1 MCSCDLIR
9 NTHDLKY
16 IRLTQKSIVIKNPL
30 PIYFYSVTNDV
41 TMEHTIIGIRGDV
54 PYDKII
60 SYFTS
65 KELEVVLFNPDF
77 VVGTKHIESALVHA
91 ERAVNN
97 GTNRTRSLI
106 SEIILYSAWERQIGK
121 AVKRMKP
128 PADAHEYVAL
138 VLGTSEINLND
149 LGMTEDKTLVEPS
162 KEKAEKLG
170 LNDPFLDYESQ
181 AVERVADIE
190 LLKT

>member
-1 MCSCDLIR
+1 MCVR
-9 NTHDLKY
+9 FTAK
-16 IRLTQKSIVIKNPL
+16 KNVTVKNLL
-30 PIYFYSVTNDV
+30 PTYFYSVTVDAM
-41 TMEHTIIGIRGDV
+41 MEHIVIGMRGNV
-54 PYDKII
+54 PYDEIV

-65 KELEVVLFNPDF
+65 KGLEVVLFNPDY
-77 VVGTKHIESALVHA
+77 VVGTKHIKSSLIHA
-91 ERAVNN
+91 ERAINN

-121 AVKRMKP
+121 AVERMKP
-128 PADAHEYVAL
+128 PTDSQEYVAL
-138 VLGTSEINLND
+138 ILGTSEVNPSD
-149 LGMTEDKTLVEPS
+149 LGMTEDRTLVEPNE
-162 KEKAEKLG
+162 EKAKKLD

>member
-1 MCSCDLIR
+1 MYVFVQ
-9 NTHDLKY
+9 LKFN
-16 IRLTQKSIVIKNPL
+16 IVIKNPL
-30 PIYFYSVTNDV
+30 PIYFYSVTNDG
-41 TMEHTIIGIRGDV
+41 TMEHIVIGIRGNV

-65 KELEVVLFNPDF
+65 KGLEIVLFNPDF
-77 VVGTKHIESALVHA
+77 VVGAKHIESALIHA
-91 ERAVNN
+91 ERAMNN

-121 AVKRMKP
+121 AVERMKP
-128 PADAHEYVAL
+128 PIDAHEYVAL
-138 VLGTSEINLND
+138 ILGTSEIDLNE
-149 LGMTEDKTLVEPS
+149 LGMTEDKTLVEPNE
-162 KEKAEKLG
+162 EKAKKLD
-170 LNDPFLDYESQ
+170 LNDLFLDYESQ